1 MRLTSL
7 KQNMRGILLLFV
19 SLLLVLCCQGEF
31 YISTAES
38 HWSDASSHCTMAS
51 PSDTYRP
58 TGHLDISGI
67 DIPDKE
73 SLWIGYYRVVRVF
86 EYLDCVKLDDFAMD
100 KQLKTLNIKG
110 SPSQCFPGCG
120 NTSIIGVTLSKCFCI
135 GENYNEANR
144 FKEKI
149 CTTPCVHPQGTAC
162 GLENKNGSY
171 LSVYRVNEN
180 ATRFLETVSTG
191 KEGNNCLVFNRT
203 CRYFEWK
210 GCRQLF
216 EVGCDTGH
224 KALNVKRKSTWLEAT
239 NICFEYRLNPTSYE
253 TSKTDGNY
261 SETSLWT
268 GLIKSQHIHKHAEI
282 NDGVSLYG
290 DPVFGVLTKTSKG
303 YLVKFERDS
312 KTRRILCQRRTPSKT
327 ENSTNTSIAIGV
339 ILAVIVVAVVFVVG
353 ISYKKRK
360 MPKLQQK
367 KIHTASPEYSYA
379 EISVSN
385 GSEEP
390 HQPNNYYI
398 LEPHARELP
407 TSDVTSNDVIHLN
420 DNIADISDRRNCD
433 RKRSNT
439 TNEYDKLGSKHLEE
453 RRDNDSVYNRL
464 YIRNGE
470 RGIRTDNVYNRLDI
484 RNGV

>member
-216 EVGCDTGH
+216 EVGCDTG
-224 KALNVKRKSTWLEAT
+224 
-239 NICFEYRLNPTSYE
+239 
-253 TSKTDGNY
+253 
-261 SETSLWT
+261 
-268 GLIKSQHIHKHAEI
+268 
-282 NDGVSLYG
+282 VSLYG